1 MPELCIPNTE
11 VHTRDFFLHKID
23 VEHLDVSVGPPK
35 HLWLGQYNE
44 YIEVVY
50 KYFCET
56 CTGSTQLIYGAFNLK
71 SVIPNRKG
79 DYGYP
84 CFTPM
89 LLITFSSNPLGAYK
103 FSSQRLT
110 MKCINPSLRGL
121 WYPQ

>member
-71 SVIPNRKG
+71 SQTERVITGIHVLHQCCSLPSV
-79 DYGYP
+79 
-84 CFTPM
+84 
-89 LLITFSSNPLGAYK
+89 LILSELISFPARD
-103 FSSQRLT
+103 SQ
-110 MKCINPSLRGL
+110 
-121 WYPQ
+121 